1 METTYFG
8 TLDDGH
14 VINKYTLIN
23 RQGMV
28 VSAINYGGV
37 ITEIIVPD
45 KNGNMDDVV
54 LGYDNLDGYLNDSN
68 YLGAIVGRCANRI
81 AGAQFEIDGR
91 TYWLSKNSGNNSLH
105 GGKNGFN
112 KKIWHIQEKKVREG
126 NALRLTASSLDG
138 EEGYPGKL
146 NMEILYILTEKNE
159 LIIKYSAVCNKKT
172 VVNMTNHAYFNLSA
186 GQTETITEHLLQVN
200 SSFYLP
206 LNEDFVP
213 QGTFNP
219 VEKTDFDF
227 TLPKHVGKVL
237 ASKDSQIVLAGG
249 IDHEF
254 LVSSSLK
261 PVVRCEEPNT
271 GRVLEIY
278 TSEPAVHIYTGN
290 FLQSGQSDKRGV
302 TFQKYSGLAFETQ
315 HFSDSVH
322 HKNFPS
328 VLLTPGQQ
336 YFSETKYCFSVKL

>member
-1 METTYFG
+1 
-8 TLDDGH
+8 
-14 VINKYTLIN
+14 
-23 RQGMV
+23 
-28 VSAINYGGV
+28 
-37 ITEIIVPD
+37 
-45 KNGNMDDVV
+45 
-54 LGYDNLDGYLNDSN
+54 
-68 YLGAIVGRCANRI
+68 
-81 AGAQFEIDGR
+81 
-91 TYWLSKNSGNNSLH
+91 
-105 GGKNGFN
+105 
-112 KKIWHIQEKKVREG
+112 
-126 NALRLTASSLDG
+126 
-138 EEGYPGKL
+138 
-146 NMEILYILTEKNE
+146 
-159 LIIKYSAVCNKKT
+159 
-172 VVNMTNHAYFNLSA
+172 MTNHAYFNLSA
-186 GQTETITEHLLQVN
+186 GQTETIAEHVLQVE

-237 ASKDSQIVLAGG
+237 ESEDSQIVLAGG

-254 LVSSSLK
+254 LVPSSLK
-261 PVVRCEEPNT
+261 PVVCCEEPNT

-290 FLQSGQSDKRGV
+290 FLQSRQSDKRGV
-302 TFQKYSGLAFETQ
+302 TFQKYSGIAFETQ

-336 YFSETKYCFSVKL
+336 YFSETKYCFSVKS